1 MNFETGA
8 IHYGQKPDPLTGAVI
23 VPVYQTSTYQQDEIG
38 KHKGYEYSRTGNPT
52 RKALE
57 DVLAY
62 LEGGKYGLTFASG
75 VAATAAVINLL
86 QKEDHIIVGDDIYGG
101 TYRILEGVFKRWGL
115 EISYADVDDIYAFQ
129 RAIQKNTKLIW
140 IETPTNP
147 LLKIV
152 DIKKLSEIAH
162 AKNVLLAVDN
172 TFASPYFQKPLLLG
186 ADIVVHSTTKYISGH
201 SDIIGGAIVTSD
213 ERLYE
218 DLKFYQNAAGAVPG
232 PWDCWLVLRGIK
244 TLAVRMRQH
253 EDNAL
258 YLADY
263 LEKHPGVE
271 RVYYPGLPSNQQYAL
286 AREQMSGFGGI
297 VSLELNGGFP
307 AVERFVSR
315 LKVFLLAESLGAV
328 ESLVCYP
335 PKMTHSSLPSE
346 ERIKRGIKDNLVRLS
361 VGIEN
366 KSDLK
371 EDLENALTPQ
381 ELVTQVRGF
390 TARSRLR
397 KGGGIA
403 NEANI
408 P

>member
-1 MNFETGA
+1 MKFETAA
-8 IHYGQKPDPLTGAVI
+8 IHYGQKPDPSTGAVI
-23 VPVYQTSTYQQDEIG
+23 TPVYQTSTYQQDEIG

-52 RKALE
+52 RQALE

-86 QKEDHIIVGDDIYGG
+86 KKEEHIIVGDDIYGG
-101 TYRILEGVFKRWGL
+101 TYRILEKVFKRWGL
-115 EISYADVDDIYAFQ
+115 ETTYADVNDINAFQ
-129 RAIQKNTKLIW
+129 KAIRRNTKLIW

-162 AKNVLLAVDN
+162 VENVLLAVDN
-172 TFASPYFQKPLLLG
+172 TFASPYFQRPLLLG
-186 ADIVVHSTTKYISGH
+186 ADLVVHSTTKYISGH

-213 ERLYE
+213 EQLYKE
-218 DLKFYQNAAGAVPG
+218 LKFYQNAAGAVPG
-232 PWDCWLVLRGIK
+232 PWDCWLVLRGLK
-244 TLAVRMRQH
+244 TLAIRMRKH

-263 LEKHPGVE
+263 LEKHAEVD
-271 RVYYPGLPSNQQYAL
+271 RVYYPGLPGNEQYAL
-286 AREQMSGFGGI
+286 AKKQMSGFGGMI
-297 VSLELNGGFP
+297 SLELKGGFP

-315 LKVFLLAESLGAV
+315 LKFFLLAESLGGV

-335 PKMTHSSLPSE
+335 SKMTHGSFSSE
-346 ERIKRGIKDNLVRLS
+346 ERIKRGIKENLVRLS

-366 KSDLK
+366 RFDLK
-371 EDLENALTPQ
+371 EDLENALTPKNN
-381 ELVTQVRGF
+381 G
-390 TARSRLR
+390 AR
-397 KGGGIA
+397 
-403 NEANI
+403 
-408 P
+408 